1 MRAPIIKT
9 TIAAF
14 MLAHSPAT
22 AQVTAPAS
30 VIAGIEADG
39 YTITDIAR
47 SWLGRIVITARNDAG
62 LREVV
67 LNRTSGE
74 VLRDHKF
81 PTERAGPPQ
90 AGIDK
95 PDGPDKGRGGAGG
108 RGGSGPGGG

>member
-1 MRAPIIKT
+1 MRAPIITT

-14 MLAHSPAT
+14 LFAHSPAA

-39 YTITDIAR
+39 YVITDIAR

-81 PTERAGPPQ
+81 PSERAGPPE
-90 AGIDK
+90 AGTSR
-95 PDGPDKGRGGAGG
+95 PGGPDKGRSGTGG
-108 RGGSGPGGG
+108 RSGSGPSGG